1 MCRILLEGLN
11 IEEQEG
17 LVQDMMGQLKVLW
30 LLIVK
35 K

>member
-1 MCRILLEGLN
+1 MCRILLEELN